1 MSFFLGKHCENKH
14 SFLASSVSSLDS
26 RLEMCL
32 KCAQGQFQCRR
43 AHRPDFDRFRPAFGG
58 LSDRSFPIPCLLR
71 ERHRSQAAH
80 SVQLAKAL
88 LFHLYMHGG
97 SGQKVTLGLLP
108 IHSSNPFF
116 ETLAPPELVHD
127 MRNAGFADGRPLWS
141 GQRESRHLKLT
152 LPFIAFFGGM
162 GAKVAVP
169 PHLAHHAASR
179 SDSLPDSGSAAAG
192 RGKGGGRLMWIEVIG
207 KFLHGV
213 YARVF
218 DADILAIKDFNV
230 KPH

>member
-88 LFHLYMHGG
+88 LGDIPAVLKPSDHRVCFICTCTAVPVRKCHLAC
-97 SGQKVTLGLLP
+97 SPFTAV
-108 IHSSNPFF
+108 IHSS
-116 ETLAPPELVHD
+116 
-127 MRNAGFADGRPLWS
+127 
-141 GQRESRHLKLT
+141 
-152 LPFIAFFGGM
+152 
-162 GAKVAVP
+162 
-169 PHLAHHAASR
+169 
-179 SDSLPDSGSAAAG
+179 
-192 RGKGGGRLMWIEVIG
+192 
-207 KFLHGV
+207 
-213 YARVF
+213 
-218 DADILAIKDFNV
+218 
-230 KPH
+230 KP